1 MYTLRFTTR
10 FEEDLKLIKKRSLK
24 DFDLIHQFLK
34 SELSIKGAEG
44 LGIKYRAHRLSGNYA
59 DNWECHVRGDLLIIW
74 IEVTADNEITL
85 VRAGS
90 HSDLF

>member
-1 MYTLRFTTR
+1 MFTLSFTNR
-10 FEEDLKLIKKRSLK
+10 FEKDLKLIKKRSLR
-24 DFDLIHQFLK
+24 DFNLIQEFLK

-44 LGIKYRAHRLSGNYA
+44 LGAKYRAHKLSGNYA
-59 DNWECHVRGDLLIIW
+59 DNWECHVKGDLLIIW
-74 IEVTADNEITL
+74 LEVSDDNEITL